1 MGALFFEKKLTIIH
15 RNDLQMFLF
24 GTIEVG
30 KRADLLLVNN
40 NPFEDIANIKNI
52 LGVMAS
58 GRWYEKVVLQKWID

>member
-1 MGALFFEKKLTIIH
+1 
-15 RNDLQMFLF
+15 MFLF

-40 NPFEDIANIKNI
+40 NPLEDIANIKNI

-58 GRWYEKVVLQKWID
+58 GRWHEKVVLQKWIDYPG

>member
-1 MGALFFEKKLTIIH
+1 
-15 RNDLQMFLF
+15 MFLF

-40 NPFEDIANIKNI
+40 NPLEDIANIKNI

-58 GRWYEKVVLQKWID
+58 GRWYERAVLQKWIDQPE